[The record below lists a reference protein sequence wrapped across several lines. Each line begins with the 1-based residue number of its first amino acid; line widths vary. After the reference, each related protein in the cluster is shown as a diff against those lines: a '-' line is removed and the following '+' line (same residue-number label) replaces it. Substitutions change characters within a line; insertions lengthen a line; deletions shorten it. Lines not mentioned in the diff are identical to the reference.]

1 MVTIITVT
9 FRGPGRN
16 LVNVIWT
23 FKTSLNRLSTIA
35 SVISEMRFE
44 IWNFELCTCCLATIS
59 RVLKLV
65 SFFLLSSLY
74 SSQSRQTLPWM
85 FFQFGTLYKFPSF
98 QYYRLDRPWRGLE
111 EMSTFQLW
119 QLAEKTQRV
128 IQNVYLITFP
138 FWDYVAI
145 SGHIN
150 YCLKRFGVAWSRIKI
165 DLELAWNGAWSALK
179 AAFRT
184 F

>member
-16 LVNVIWT
+16 LVNVIGT

-98 QYYRLDRPWRGLE
+98 QYHRLDRPWRGLE

-119 QLAEKTQRV
+119 QLAEKTQPKPASDPKHLFNYFSFLGLCCHIRTHQLLLEAV
-128 IQNVYLITFP
+128 WSGLIANKNRP
-138 FWDYVAI
+138 WI
-145 SGHIN
+145 GLKW
-150 YCLKRFGVAWSRIKI
+150 CLKC
-165 DLELAWNGAWSALK
+165 
-179 AAFRT
+179 T
-184 F
+184 